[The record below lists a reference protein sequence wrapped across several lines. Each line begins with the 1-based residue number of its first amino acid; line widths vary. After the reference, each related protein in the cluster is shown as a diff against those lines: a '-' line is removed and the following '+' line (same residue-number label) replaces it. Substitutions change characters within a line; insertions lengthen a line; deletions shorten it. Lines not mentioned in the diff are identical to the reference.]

1 LSKLICNNYSKHWG
15 RIKPSLLL
23 WLVGILLGLAVL
35 CYLMRNAILKW
46 TIEYYATEQQVQVSC
61 LEVEF
66 NWQFDVTF
74 SHLCLKAPNFTVHLQ
89 DASWLR
95 NSNQVIIQ
103 NAQVK
108 HQFQA
113 QTEEKQTTSTAT
125 NFAQLPKN
133 LPTIRIEHLSVESP
147 FLTDN
152 LQLSVELQNTRQL
165 MLAGDINAALLL
177 DNNTLSAQVDWLV
190 SDVVHFYP
198 AAAQFVEQYPDLLN
212 EDMLKAA
219 KIASK
224 ISFDGQLIQSEHL
237 IDFEQDLILPDCHLG
252 LALHGNISANIIDIA
267 KAQTIAANFSSLLI
281 ELDLTKCKRRPQFM
295 ADWQA
300 DKFTVNLPQLIQLG
314 LNKMTVPELQLK
326 QVNHVAAQQTSLT
339 LNLTSLNYIYSQQ
352 LHTDYQFETTQN
364 FSPNPMLSGKF
375 NFSSRGKLSATL
387 ANSGALIDGEW
398 LVKADDNR
406 LVVDKFGFEK
416 FTVKKGELDFS
427 LKADNNSGL
436 VLNGD
441 LLLKYVQQ
449 NTLNIDEARNKISLT
464 VNPLFQFELGLDT
477 TISHIQDELVKIANI
492 VTKVGLSGTFAAT
505 SNADLLSKF
514 SAINFTSSSEV
525 NQLQTPSVTVDKI
538 SSQFSLQ
545 GPQINKLSFNLTHQ
559 SKTLDLAQTRLSK
572 LGGTMAGTLVDLSQL
587 AVNGQTNVSPF
598 NVNISDKKV
607 KFESFLIK
615 HSGNSHFTLQNTQ
628 SEHDIIL
635 NQQSVAIISQQSHDL
650 KLDISIQKINEIQKL
665 ISQLMPELTLTQGRI
680 DGNINA
686 RISQGDSGFTANGQ
700 LEVVGVNGHYD
711 NTLFSGLT
719 LTAPFEFD
727 SAGLQLGNTTL
738 HLDSLNAGIPIEQ
751 IEGNLVSESSAL
763 KLKRAQGNILGGQFI
778 LQDLWLDQRQQMFN
792 LVLQDLDL
800 NKIVALQNQ
809 PGIQVTGKIMG
820 SIPIQTQ
827 ANSVNVDDGKL
838 ISQNGGKL
846 SIMHNPAF
854 DTIKQQQTEL
864 SFLENYQ
871 FSQLSSKVTFK
882 PDGWLYLDLALI
894 GQNPQK
900 KQAVN
905 FNYTHEENMFDLL
918 RTLRVA
924 TGIQDK
930 IEKNI
935 TQGGKQ

>member
-1 LSKLICNNYSKHWG
+1 
-15 RIKPSLLL
+15 
-23 WLVGILLGLAVL
+23 
-35 CYLMRNAILKW
+35 
-46 TIEYYATEQQVQVSC
+46 
-61 LEVEF
+61 
-66 NWQFDVTF
+66 
-74 SHLCLKAPNFTVHLQ
+74 
-89 DASWLR
+89 
-95 NSNQVIIQ
+95 
-103 NAQVK
+103 
-108 HQFQA
+108 
-113 QTEEKQTTSTAT
+113 
-125 NFAQLPKN
+125 
-133 LPTIRIEHLSVESP
+133 
-147 FLTDN
+147 
-152 LQLSVELQNTRQL
+152 
-165 MLAGDINAALLL
+165 
-177 DNNTLSAQVDWLV
+177 
-190 SDVVHFYP
+190 
-198 AAAQFVEQYPDLLN
+198 
-212 EDMLKAA
+212 
-219 KIASK
+219 
-224 ISFDGQLIQSEHL
+224 
-237 IDFEQDLILPDCHLG
+237 
-252 LALHGNISANIIDIA
+252 
-267 KAQTIAANFSSLLI
+267 
-281 ELDLTKCKRRPQFM
+281 
-295 ADWQA
+295 
-300 DKFTVNLPQLIQLG
+300 
-314 LNKMTVPELQLK
+314 
-326 QVNHVAAQQTSLT
+326 
-339 LNLTSLNYIYSQQ
+339 
-352 LHTDYQFETTQN
+352 
-364 FSPNPMLSGKF
+364 MLSGKF

-719 LTAPFEFD
+719 LTAPFELD